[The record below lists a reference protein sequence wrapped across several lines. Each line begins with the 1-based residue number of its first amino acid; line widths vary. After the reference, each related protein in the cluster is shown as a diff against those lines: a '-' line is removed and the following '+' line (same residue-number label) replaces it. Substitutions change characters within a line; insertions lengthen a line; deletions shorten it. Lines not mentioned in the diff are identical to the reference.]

1 MKPWPCR
8 QSGQFIFE
16 WPLYDWG
23 VSGKWVVLTIAGIL
37 FCLVEPMSDIALLII
52 LWHEKSKV

>member
-1 MKPWPCR
+1 MKPCR

-16 WPLYDWG
+16 RPLYDWG